1 MGGRHALGDIVVG
14 SPFHRA
20 EPFFLGHLRGGRQNH
35 LHCGGFLHQSGEAAV
50 AVMPEH
56 AARRIQG
63 FIRDPGCLKRLAVA
77 QGQMPGDVAQE
88 QRVIRGHRV
97 QFGKREMPL
106 FGNGGIV
113 IPRAEQPF
121 PGGHTR
127 KGFAYLA
134 ADVAVRPH
142 VPDGMG
148 IHVEIVF
155 VVHARA
161 HEMAVAVV
169 EARHHE
175 PPAEIDDAGFRAL
188 ERGHFGFR
196 AHGKDGFAGYGK
208 AGNDGAAGS
217 HRQDGAVPVDVS
229 RLLHGWPHKGCG
241 IRRRWR
247 RGTSSIPS
255 RAG

>member
-1 MGGRHALGDIVVG
+1 
-14 SPFHRA
+14 
-20 EPFFLGHLRGGRQNH
+20 
-35 LHCGGFLHQSGEAAV
+35 
-50 AVMPEH
+50 MPEH

-148 IHVEIVF
+148 IDVY
-155 VVHARA
+155 
-161 HEMAVAVV
+161 
-169 EARHHE
+169 
-175 PPAEIDDAGFRAL
+175 
-188 ERGHFGFR
+188 
-196 AHGKDGFAGYGK
+196 K
-208 AGNDGAAGS
+208 
-217 HRQDGAVPVDVS
+217 RQ
-229 RLLHGWPHKGCG
+229 L
-241 IRRRWR
+241 
-247 RGTSSIPS
+247 
-255 RAG
+255 